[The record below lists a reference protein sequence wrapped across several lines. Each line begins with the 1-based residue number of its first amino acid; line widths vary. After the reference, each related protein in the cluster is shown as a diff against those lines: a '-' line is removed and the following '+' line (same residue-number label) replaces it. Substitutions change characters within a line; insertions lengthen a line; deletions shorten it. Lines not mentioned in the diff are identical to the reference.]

1 MQDNSCGMM
10 AILHVLLNIND
21 STVVGSRIS
30 TYKDLF
36 ETISSEMRGTIIAQQ
51 TDLIEINNN
60 YEMHHPI
67 TIADQ
72 KEPKEV
78 SMDPSFHRRTITTAH
93 SSPSRRFSIK
103 WTDCSLVPLSW
114 VRFPLDSYF

>member
-21 STVVGSRIS
+21 STVVGSRIAS
-30 TYKDLF
+30 YKDLF
-36 ETISSEMRGTIIAQQ
+36 ETIPSEMRGTIIAQQ
-51 TDLIEINNN
+51 MDLIEINNN

-72 KEPKEV
+72 KESKEV
-78 SMDPSFHRRTITTAH
+78 FPAPFFHRRTITTAH

-103 WTDCSLVPLSW
+103 WTDCFPVPSSW
-114 VRFPLDSYF
+114 VRFPRRSHF